1 MESKDDERKSIQQ
14 LPDNRQQKGLANLLA
29 RGNEFHLCYTVHGI
43 DVIHAFSAILI
54 ALVHAID
61 TDVAGHV
68 IRLWRTALSD
78 GDTRWMGLAPMPSL
92 VLVRRASAQVVQMG
106 NRDARQALETQITK
120 HLRCPLHEL
129 LGGRAGQGSMQ
140 HI

>member
-54 ALVHAID
+54 ALVHAIEAQIARP
-61 TDVAGHV
+61 V
-68 IRLWRTALSD
+68 
-78 GDTRWMGLAPMPSL
+78 
-92 VLVRRASAQVVQMG
+92 VRR
-106 NRDARQALETQITK
+106 
-120 HLRCPLHEL
+120 RCPPDADRD
-129 LGGRAGQGSMQ
+129 G
-140 HI
+140 